1 MVDAQINLYLYF
13 TGIQSKNLVEWK
25 GEAPDGKQFISEN
38 QRFTTVRCFAPT
50 NILEKKPDVSSLS
63 IVHIGKKNQ
72 MKLSKKFWIVS
83 SVVYFLIIL
92 SIMLIADMG
101 KLVNFSLAHP
111 PYDKLGHFILY
122 GIASFLCHRATGKKM
137 IRLFNYVIP
146 FGPAIFTVFTAAEET
161 LQAILPNRTASIE
174 DFLFSFGGIAVFYGI
189 GEVWDRR
196 KGN

>member
-13 TGIQSKNLVEWK
+13 TGIQSLGTRTSKKLVEWK

-38 QRFTTVRCFAPT
+38 PRFSAVRCFAPT
-50 NILEKKPDVSSLS
+50 NIF
-63 IVHIGKKNQ
+63 GKKNQ
-72 MKLSKKFWIVS
+72 MKLSKKFWIVA
-83 SVVYFLIIL
+83 SVLYLLIIL

-101 KLVNFSLAHP
+101 KLVNFPLAHP
-111 PYDKLGHFILY
+111 PYDKLGHFVLY

-137 IRLFNYVIP
+137 IRLFNYAIP
-146 FGPAIFTVFTAAEET
+146 FGPALFTVFTAAEEM

-174 DFLFSFGGIAVFYGI
+174 DFLFSFAGIAVFYGI
-189 GEVWDRR
+189 GEVWDRK